1 MPIITGHGPRLEPIF
16 AAGTIMAR
24 KEALVLEDLDS
35 LGNIGT
41 GKAARNCDFLTCGKA
56 FFCLISAHKEPL

>member
-1 MPIITGHGPRLEPIF
+1 MV
-16 AAGTIMAR
+16 R
-24 KEALVLEDLDS
+24 KEALVLEDFHIGNARFHKDS

-56 FFCLISAHKEPL
+56 FFV

>member
-1 MPIITGHGPRLEPIF
+1 MV
-16 AAGTIMAR
+16 R

-56 FFCLISAHKEPL
+56 LFCLISAHKEPL